1 MFFINKHMSHNL
13 DISMYS
19 FQDILQLFE
28 IDDRQFTL
36 KEMKR
41 AKNKVMMIHPDKS
54 NLPSE
59 YFIFY
64 KKAYEILYGFF
75 EENIKQNKLVTN
87 SEYEPTY
94 VSKQMQ
100 GQMSNVLN
108 DMKSNDFN
116 AKFNGLFEK
125 HMIKKEDNGKNE
137 WFTDENAVY
146 EDSLMKG
153 NMSTA
158 MENMRAKSN
167 SIVKYNNVQTL
178 HGGGEKLYDDDD
190 DDSYIQSYP
199 FSKLKF
205 DDLRKVHKDETIFAV
220 SEKDISKVK
229 VYSSPEQL
237 MQVRGTQIDPLD
249 KRASEQMIQQEYQQ
263 HKSNIQQKQYN
274 AYQNTMRNEEKN
286 KQVLANF
293 LLLK

>member
-1 MFFINKHMSHNL
+1 MAHNL

-28 IDDRQFTL
+28 INDQQFTL
-36 KEMKR
+36 KEMKK

-54 NLPSE
+54 KLPSE

-75 EENIKQNKLVTN
+75 EENIKQNKPVTN

-108 DMKSNDFN
+108 DMKTDEFN
-116 AKFNGLFEK
+116 TKFNGLFEK
-125 HMIKKEDNGKNE
+125 HMIKKDDNGKND
-137 WFTDENAVY
+137 WFTNENAVY

-178 HGGGEKLYDDDD
+178 HGGGEKLYDDDN
-190 DDSYIQSYP
+190 DDSYIQSDP

-237 MQVRGTQIDPLD
+237 MRARGTQIDPLD

>member
-1 MFFINKHMSHNL
+1 
-13 DISMYS
+13 
-19 FQDILQLFE
+19 
-28 IDDRQFTL
+28 
-36 KEMKR
+36 
-41 AKNKVMMIHPDKS
+41 
-54 NLPSE
+54 
-59 YFIFY
+59 
-64 KKAYEILYGFF
+64 
-75 EENIKQNKLVTN
+75 
-87 SEYEPTY
+87 
-94 VSKQMQ
+94 
-100 GQMSNVLN
+100 
-108 DMKSNDFN
+108 
-116 AKFNGLFEK
+116 
-125 HMIKKEDNGKNE
+125 
-137 WFTDENAVY
+137 
-146 EDSLMKG
+146 
-153 NMSTA
+153 
-158 MENMRAKSN
+158 
-167 SIVKYNNVQTL
+167 L

-190 DDSYIQSYP
+190 DDSYIQSDP